1 MTISNRQAGSIKA
14 LGKIESYKNDVK
26 MLHGA
31 IDRAPLWSPGAALK
45 KQYDEVLRMISD
57 LEERFERKLVVTL
70 IGPSGSGKS
79 TLLNALAEVD
89 DLSEAGN
96 LRPTTRN
103 IVVLGREKN
112 DADQLRGRLGM
123 ESVEMRSSYAAAP
136 LEHVLLIDTPDT
148 DSTEQEKHIPMVHKA
163 ITLSDVLICV
173 FDSENPKRRDHVDF
187 LAPYV
192 RMFAGDSLVG
202 VINKCD
208 RQDENEL
215 TEKIVPEFSE
225 FIKAAWERPVQAIL
239 SISARQHL
247 RDPGWDS
254 TARPKH
260 GFDQFEELQN
270 MIFGTFNRP
279 GYVVDRRL
287 ENAESL
293 RDYVFEET
301 KSEVEKDLDKL
312 GAAKEN
318 VRTAERKAIK
328 DALSAFRNDNSRQLF
343 GVNVLLYQKLAHR
356 WLGPVGW
363 LIAIWARILIFGTGI
378 VAMFRFGNPLR
389 QLVGM
394 VSSFRHFRESRVALN
409 ETVRSDRVDAA
420 MRDYKLAILRE
431 WPDIAESLVKGR
443 FDQSVRRI
451 EGVLPD
457 RGILNGDLTSLWSD
471 SLDNTIEKA
480 SQTLS
485 GFMLQLVFNLPVIGI
500 LGHVGWITTRDYFT
514 GNYLSADFFLHAFL
528 TIGITMFLSFFVFQG
543 CVRLAAGSDR
553 ITRKAFENV
562 KHQVEQF
569 QPISM
574 NPVGEQIDAVLSL
587 ASSSLSIDVIQGN
600 AYLKPAKSMEEK

>member
-14 LGKIESYKNDVK
+14 LGKIESYKNDVR
-26 MLHGA
+26 MLHGV

-45 KQYDEVLRMISD
+45 KQCDEVLRMISD

-103 IVVLGREKN
+103 IVVLGRGKN
-112 DADQLRGRLGM
+112 DADQLRSQLGM
-123 ESVEMRSSYAAAP
+123 ESVEMRSSYAAEP

-148 DSTEQEKHIPMVHKA
+148 DSTEQKKHIPMVHKA
-163 ITLSDVLICV
+163 IALSDVLICV

-192 RMFAGDSLVG
+192 RMFAGDSLVV

-215 TEKIVPEFSE
+215 KEKIVPEFSA
-225 FIKAAWERPVQAIL
+225 FIKAAWERPAQAIL

-247 RDPGWDS
+247 RDPSWDS

-279 GYVVDRRL
+279 DYVVDRRL

-318 VRTAERKAIK
+318 VTTAERRAIK
-328 DALSAFRNDNSRQLF
+328 DALLAFRNDNSRQFL

-356 WLGPVGW
+356 WMGPVGW

-389 QLVGM
+389 QLLGM
-394 VSSFRHFRESRVALN
+394 ISSFRHFRESRVALD

-443 FDQSVRRI
+443 FNQSVRRI

-485 GFMLQLVFNLPVIGI
+485 GFLLQLIFNLPVIGI
-500 LGHVGWITTRDYFT
+500 LGHVGWITARNYFT

-528 TIGITMFLSFFVFQG
+528 TIGITMVLSFFVFQG
-543 CVRLAAGSDR
+543 CVRLAAGSER
-553 ITRKAFENV
+553 ITRKAFESV

-587 ASSSLSIDVIQGN
+587 TSSGPSIDVIKGN
-600 AYLKPAKSMEEK
+600 S